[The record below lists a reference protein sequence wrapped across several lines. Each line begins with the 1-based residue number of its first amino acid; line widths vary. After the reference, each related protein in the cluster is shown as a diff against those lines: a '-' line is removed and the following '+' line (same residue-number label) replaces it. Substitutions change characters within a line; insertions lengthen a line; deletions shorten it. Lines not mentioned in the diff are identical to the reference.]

1 MENMAEK
8 FGLKRYL
15 ALMGPG
21 LLYAGAAIGVSHLV
35 QSTRA
40 GADFGYELMWVL
52 FAANLL
58 KFPFFEI
65 GSRYV
70 LATGKTLVDAYYNA
84 GKWIL
89 ALFFIVSVL
98 SMFPVQAALTMV
110 TAGLLNYVFHS
121 DMSAAS
127 MSTILVVFTMFF
139 FIAGRFQLLDKMMK
153 IIILLLTLSTII
165 AVVSALGILDHTTT
179 ETTPFDLFNKKH
191 LLFLIAFI
199 GWMPAPIDI
208 VVWTSLWSQSKFQD
222 MKEKPDLRSVLI
234 EFRIGFFGTMFI
246 AAAFLAL
253 GALVMH
259 GTGQQL
265 SPNGAL
271 FAGQLI
277 GMYTSTIGSWAYPV
291 IAIAAVSTMLSTTI
305 TVTDVYPRTLS
316 KSVKLLFANN
326 HFISKNLNYA
336 FWIVVLSAGVVTL
349 IWVSGTTMRL
359 MVDFATSLSFI
370 TAPVLAYLNYR
381 VIMSDA
387 VADAFKPAPYLRIW
401 SWIGI
406 IFLSAFTLFYLYW
419 LLFI

>member
-1 MENMAEK
+1 MENMAK
-8 FGLKRYL
+8 NLALSRYL
-15 ALMGPG
+15 SLVGPG

-40 GADFGYELMWVL
+40 GADFGFDLMWIL

-70 LATGKTLVDAYYNA
+70 LATGKTLVEAYFEA
-84 GKWIL
+84 GRWIL
-89 ALFFIVSVL
+89 ILFFIVSVL
-98 SMFPVQAALTMV
+98 SMFPIQAALTLV
-110 TAGLLNYVFHS
+110 TAGLLNFVFDS
-121 DMSAAS
+121 SMSAAA
-127 MSTILVVFTMFF
+127 MSTILVIITMFF
-139 FIAGRFQLLDKMMK
+139 FIAGKFQLLDKMIK
-153 IIILLLTLSTII
+153 IVIIILTLSTIV
-165 AVVSALGILDHTTT
+165 AVVGALNLHRAPVV
-179 ETTPFDLFNKKH
+179 ETSPFDFLNKTH

-208 VVWTSLWSQSKFQD
+208 VVWTSLWSQSKFD
-222 MKEKPDLRSVLI
+222 TLTEKPDLKSVLI
-234 EFRIGFFGTMFI
+234 EFRIGFFGTMFV

-259 GTGQQL
+259 GTNTEL

-277 GMYTSTIGSWAYPV
+277 GMYTSTIGHWAYPI

-316 KSVKLLFANN
+316 KSIKLLFADSPKIIN
-326 HFISKNLNYA
+326 FFNYV
-336 FWIVVLSAGVVTL
+336 FWIIVLSTGVILL
-349 IWVSGTTMRL
+349 IWFSGSTMRY
-359 MVDFATSLSFI
+359 MVDFATSLSFV
-370 TAPVLAYLNYR
+370 TAPVLAFLNYK
-381 VIMSDA
+381 VIMSPKIDA
-387 VADAFKPAPYLRIW
+387 QFQPALYLRIW
-401 SWIGI
+401 SWVGI

-419 LLFI
+419 LIFI

>member
-1 MENMAEK
+1 MNVK
-8 FGLKRYL
+8 HYL

-40 GADFGYELMWVL
+40 GADFGFELLWVL
-52 FAANLL
+52 IAANML
-58 KFPFFEI
+58 KFPFLEV

-70 LATGKTLVDAYYNA
+70 VATGKTLVDAYYESS
-84 GKWIL
+84 KWIL
-89 ALFFIVSVL
+89 GVFVVVSIL
-98 SMFPVQAALTMV
+98 SMFPVMAALTMV

-127 MSTILVVFTMFF
+127 MSTILIIMTMFLF
-139 FIAGRFQLLDKMMK
+139 VSGKFQLLDRMIK
-153 IIILLLTLSTII
+153 IVIILLTISTLI
-165 AVVSALGILDHTTT
+165 AVVSAVGIHRTPVA
-179 ETTPFDLFNKKH
+179 ETTPFDLFNKSH

-208 VVWTSLWSQSKFQD
+208 VVWTSLWSKSKFATLSA
-222 MKEKPDLRSVLI
+222 KPDLKSVLI
-234 EFRIGFFGTMFI
+234 EFRIGFYGTMVV
-246 AAAFLAL
+246 AAFFLAL

-259 GTGQQL
+259 GSGTEL
-265 SPNGAL
+265 SANGAT

-291 IAIAAVSTMLSTTI
+291 IAIAAISTMLSTTI

-316 KSVKLLFANN
+316 QSFKLLFKPNS
-326 HFISKNLNYA
+326 FFYKYFNYA
-336 FWIVVLSAGVVTL
+336 FWVVTL
-349 IWVSGTTMRL
+349 SSGVIAMIWLSGTSMRF

-370 TAPVLAYLNYR
+370 TAPLLAYLNHR
-381 VIMSDA
+381 VINASNIPQEYR
-387 VADAFKPAPYLRIW
+387 PAKYLRIW

-406 IFLSAFTLFYLYW
+406 VFLGAFTIFYLYW
-419 LLFI
+419 LIFM

>member
-1 MENMAEK
+1 MAEK

-127 MSTILVVFTMFF
+127 MST
-139 FIAGRFQLLDKMMK
+139 
-153 IIILLLTLSTII
+153 
-165 AVVSALGILDHTTT
+165 
-179 ETTPFDLFNKKH
+179 
-191 LLFLIAFI
+191 
-199 GWMPAPIDI
+199 
-208 VVWTSLWSQSKFQD
+208 
-222 MKEKPDLRSVLI
+222 
-234 EFRIGFFGTMFI
+234 
-246 AAAFLAL
+246 
-253 GALVMH
+253 
-259 GTGQQL
+259 
-265 SPNGAL
+265 
-271 FAGQLI
+271 
-277 GMYTSTIGSWAYPV
+277 
-291 IAIAAVSTMLSTTI
+291 
-305 TVTDVYPRTLS
+305 
-316 KSVKLLFANN
+316 
-326 HFISKNLNYA
+326 
-336 FWIVVLSAGVVTL
+336 
-349 IWVSGTTMRL
+349 
-359 MVDFATSLSFI
+359 
-370 TAPVLAYLNYR
+370 
-381 VIMSDA
+381 
-387 VADAFKPAPYLRIW
+387 
-401 SWIGI
+401 
-406 IFLSAFTLFYLYW
+406 
-419 LLFI
+419 

>member
-15 ALMGPG
+15 SLMGPG

-70 LATGKTLVDAYYNA
+70 LATGKTLVDAYYDA

-89 ALFFIVSVL
+89 MLFFIISVL

-110 TAGLLNYVFHS
+110 TAGLLNFVLDS

-165 AVVSALGILDHTTT
+165 AVVSALGIPDHTTS
-179 ETTPFDLFNKKH
+179 ETIPFDLFNKKH

-234 EFRIGFFGTMFI
+234 EFRIGFFGTMFV
-246 AAAFLAL
+246 AAGFLAL

-265 SPNGAL
+265 SPNGAV

-277 GMYTSTIGSWAYPV
+277 GLYTSTIGSWAYPV
-291 IAIAAVSTMLSTTI
+291 IAIAAISTMLSTTI

-326 HFISKNLNYA
+326 RFISKNLNYV

-387 VADAFKPAPYLRIW
+387 VADAFRPATYLRIW
-401 SWIGI
+401 SWVGI

>member
-52 FAANLL
+52 LAANLL

-70 LATGKTLVDAYYNA
+70 LATGKTLVDAYYDA

-165 AVVSALGILDHTTT
+165 AVVSALGIPDHTTT

-208 VVWTSLWSQSKFQD
+208 VVWTSLWSQSKFQE